1 MNFRGLY
8 TFDMDTHKYIEVGS
22 LEKIWES
29 KDFWYISGDGYV
41 IKDNDTITK
50 DFANDLES
58 IGNYFETKEEAERA
72 VEKLKA
78 WKRLK
83 QNLIDHV
90 LKYEFDEMTE
100 DIHANLS
107 FTVGS
112 YPTVGND
119 LDLIFGGKE

>member
-29 KDFWYISGDGYV
+29 KEYWYIDIDGEINSGDMEDDTV
-41 IKDNDTITK
+41 KDMRK
-50 DFANDLES
+50 